1 MQVEDSAPNLICSQR
16 WKAWEDARS
25 FTAEPAEEC
34 KLSYFTKLQ
43 SSSDVGFSH
52 RLVVRPVA
60 RPCDQLNLVHLDRI
74 MVGGIGGKN
83 GKAPVETLRTTT
95 AVGMKL
101 SDVVDPCAADSM
113 LNQVSAAV
121 IDDRPNNVR
130 FGFPDEGI
138 VNRNRLA
145 DGRAEELGKMV
156 QDQWMSAAR
165 CARADDLLRDR
176 QIDAHDAILEE
187 PNPAASEK
195 AADNTG

>member
-1 MQVEDSAPNLICSQR
+1 
-16 WKAWEDARS
+16 
-25 FTAEPAEEC
+25 
-34 KLSYFTKLQ
+34 
-43 SSSDVGFSH
+43 
-52 RLVVRPVA
+52 LVVRLVA
-60 RPCDQLNLVHLDRI
+60 RPCEQLNLVHLDRI
-74 MVGGIGGKN
+74 MVGRIGGKN
-83 GKAPVETLRTTT
+83 GKTAVETLRTAT

-101 SDVVDPCAADSM
+101 RDVVDPRAADGM
-113 LNQVSAAV
+113 LDQPSAAV
-121 IDDRPNNVR
+121 IDDRPNNIL

-187 PNPAASEK
+187 PKTAASEQ
-195 AADNTG
+195 AGDNIGQRRIASK